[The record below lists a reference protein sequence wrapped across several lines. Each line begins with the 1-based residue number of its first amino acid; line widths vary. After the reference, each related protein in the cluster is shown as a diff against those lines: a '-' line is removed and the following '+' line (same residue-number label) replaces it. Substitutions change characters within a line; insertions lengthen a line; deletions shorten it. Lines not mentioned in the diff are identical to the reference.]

1 VLFPIR
7 APRVNNND
15 DEVRLRA
22 VLVQPGAHVRAG
34 DVVAEVETDKATF
47 AVEADRAGFFLS
59 CPHAAGDT
67 VAVGTV
73 LVWMGENADDAPPEQ
88 RASAASSGRSAEP
101 TLKAALLLKEYGID
115 ASLVP
120 ASSDRLSVA
129 EVEAYITSHALSP
142 KPARGAVVAHA
153 SIRPLPVP
161 EVPADIQDLSIIE
174 RGMLRTVTWHR
185 DEAVPGYIEIA
196 YDTGAWDEYAAAF
209 QREHKLLMNP
219 VLSLMAYRLVA
230 MCAANRKCNATVHE
244 ERKVLYKPVNVGF
257 TVQSGDNL
265 YLTVLANADR
275 MSAREFVSRLLEL
288 QKAAMKNRL
297 EASET
302 SGATI
307 GFTSMAR
314 WGVVRHQPILP
325 PFTSLMVAHAASSNG
340 VSALGATYD
349 HRLLSGAD
357 VVAALNILK
366 VPPARHDA

>member
-1 VLFPIR
+1 MLFPIR

-15 DEVRLRA
+15 DSVRLRA
-22 VLVQPGAHVRAG
+22 VLVQSGARVRVG
-34 DVVAEVETDKATF
+34 DLVAEVETDKATV

-59 CPHAAGDT
+59 CPHAEGDA

-73 LVWMGENADDAPPEQ
+73 LLWMGENADDALPEQ
-88 RASAASSGRSAEP
+88 HASAPALSRSAEP

-115 ASLVP
+115 ASQVP
-120 ASSDRLSVA
+120 ATSDRLSVA
-129 EVEAYITSHALSP
+129 EVQAFIQSQSLSP
-142 KPARGAVVAHA
+142 KPARDATVAHELRH
-153 SIRPLPVP
+153 SVPLPDVP
-161 EVPADIQDLSIIE
+161 CDIQDLSVLE

-185 DEAVPGYIEIA
+185 DEAVPGYVEIA
-196 YDTGAWDEYAAAF
+196 YDARAWDEHAGEF
-209 QREHKLLMNP
+209 QRQHQLLMNP

-230 MCAANRKCNATVHE
+230 VCASNPKCNATVHE
-244 ERKVLYKPVNVGF
+244 GRKVIYTPVNVGF

-265 YLTVLANADR
+265 YLTVLKNAER

-288 QKAAMKNRL
+288 QKASMKNRL

-302 SGATI
+302 TGATI

-314 WGVVRHQPILP
+314 WGVVRHQPVLP
-325 PFTSLMVAHAASSNG
+325 PFTSLMVAHSAPSNG
-340 VSALGATYD
+340 LSALGATYD

-366 VPPARHDA
+366 VPPSSYDV